1 MLLSWSNN
9 ENLICF
15 IEDVWSFDQLLIY
28 RYSFGLMKQNISYC
42 QINDLLNYFG
52 TNIFNFFPSSISVRC
67 LQCFDI

>member
-52 TNIFNFFPSSISVRC
+52 TNIFNFFPSSI
-67 LQCFDI
+67 